1 MGAGSQD
8 PLGRSD
14 RKAVQSAIGTTSRT
28 AHSHPP
34 VRALLILDHQTLYR
48 EAIASFLMQE
58 ADLEVLQAA
67 SFDEMRQRIGESDD
81 LALVLFRC
89 RPGQPL
95 QQEARE
101 LAKTVG
107 REVPLALLDDRLDGL
122 LDDIAALPIAGRIP
136 VTLPSQQLPHV
147 IRLLLAGG
155 RYAPAPAESPGG
167 EDGLADGNLS
177 MRDRRVLQWLA
188 EGSTNKE
195 VAAQLGLQ
203 EVTVK
208 VIIGRLLRRFEA
220 RNRAQLVGIARSR
233 NLV

>member
-1 MGAGSQD
+1 MGVGSQS

-14 RKAVQSAIGTTSRT
+14 KKAVESTLGTTSRP
-28 AHSHPP
+28 AHSRRP
-34 VRALLILDHQTLYR
+34 VRTVLLLDHHTLYR
-48 EAIASFLMQE
+48 EAIASFLTQE
-58 ADLEVLQAA
+58 ADIDVLQAA
-67 SFDEMRQRIGESDD
+67 SIEEMLAQREDGDD
-81 LALVLFRC
+81 FALILFRC

-95 QQEARE
+95 PLQARE
-101 LAKTVG
+101 LAKVAG
-107 REVPLALLDDRLDGL
+107 RDVPLALLDDRLDGL
-122 LDDIAALPIAGRIP
+122 VDDNALPIAGRIP

-155 RYAPAPAESPGG
+155 RYAPAPPEQPRSADDGADSRLSP
-167 EDGLADGNLS
+167 
-177 MRDRRVLQWLA
+177 RDRRVLAWLA
-188 EGSTNKE
+188 EGATNKE